1 MLNKK
6 DIIAILNK
14 EKLFDNI
21 SDDGPMVVMISDRKK
36 KIPIILKK
44 KQNLIKITTGKF
56 LRRSFTLDISKYKQY

>member
-56 LRRSFTLDISKYKQY
+56 LKRSFTLDISKYKQY

>member
-44 KQNLIKITTGKF
+44 KQNLIKITTEKF